1 MNHFYQW
8 IAGSLVALGL
18 YLLLSYFFPGVYGPA
33 RKVMRLLAPKR
44 LTQSQVMQNQIA
56 EKIAPQLSLDPIK
69 RAQMEMTLKNL
80 GHTESPELFQARALA
95 QSLYFMAM
103 ASVSLLISV
112 PLGVGIMAFCGISF
126 YNRQSTSLEREL
138 VKKRNQIEKELPQ
151 FASTICQSLGSTRDI
166 VAILSAYRRVCGPT
180 LAQEIDKTLND
191 VVTGNAERA
200 IHAFEM
206 RIASPKLSQLTR
218 GLLAVLRGEDQRQYF
233 DILAAEFRKSQDE
246 AIERELLERP
256 HKLYPY
262 MGVLFVFL
270 ILMIVASLGTDIYH
284 SLGSIT
290 G

>member
-1 MNHFYQW
+1 MSRIYPW
-8 IAGSLVALGL
+8 IAGALAAHGM
-18 YLLLSYFFPGVYGPA
+18 YLLLSYFFPGVYRPA

-44 LTQSQVMQNQIA
+44 LTRSQVMQNQIA

-95 QSLYFMAM
+95 QSLYFAAM
-103 ASVSLLISV
+103 ASVTLLISV
-112 PLGVGIMAFCGISF
+112 PLGAGIMVFCGIWF
-126 YNRQSTSLEREL
+126 YNRQSGSLEREL
-138 VKKRNQIEKELPQ
+138 IKKREQIEKELPQ
-151 FASTICQSLGSTRDI
+151 FSSTICQSLGSTRDI